1 MSEHSAKPLVRF
13 QSVVYRYPGAGADCL
28 RGVDLE
34 VQPGELVVIAGRSG
48 SGKTTLLRACCGLV
62 PHYHGGRVAGA
73 IEVAGLDVRD
83 HGPAELGGAVG
94 RTLKEFRKATSDL
107 KDEVTRATSTDETA
121 GSGTVQPPPT
131 PAASTANTEPAKA
144 EADPKKS

>member
-1 MSEHSAKPLVRF
+1 MFNIHPAFLIVLVILVLIVF
-13 QSVVYRYPGAGADCL
+13 GPGRL
-28 RGVDLE
+28 
-34 VQPGELVVIAGRSG
+34 P
-48 SGKTTLLRACCGLV
+48 
-62 PHYHGGRVAGA
+62 
-73 IEVAGLDVRD
+73 
-83 HGPAELGGAVG
+83 ELGGAVG

-121 GSGTVQPPPT
+121 GPGTVQPPPT